1 MAIMMTGGH
10 RGRECQLFPK
20 ALNNPCIVRWRLQTS
35 GIINMR
41 RSNTFCYR

>member
-1 MAIMMTGGH
+1 MAIMMAGGH

-20 ALNNPCIVRWRLQTS
+20 ALNNPCIVRWRLPTS